1 MRNESVLM
9 FQSQGP
15 TVQENLTC
23 PPSEFRVCESAVVI
37 GKIAL
42 DFGKAVTLF
51 HITLVK
57 VDSAGRMPR
66 LLTLDKFSPY
76 ERGPSQV

>member
-37 GKIAL
+37 GKVAL
-42 DFGKAVTLF
+42 DFGKKVTLF

-57 VDSAGRMPR
+57 VYLAGRVPR